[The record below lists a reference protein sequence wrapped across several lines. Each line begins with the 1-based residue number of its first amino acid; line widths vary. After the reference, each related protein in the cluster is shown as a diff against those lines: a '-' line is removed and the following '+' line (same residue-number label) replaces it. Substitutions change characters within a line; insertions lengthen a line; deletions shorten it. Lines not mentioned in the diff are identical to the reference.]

1 MADKEV
7 LIGGK
12 KMMWGTGVKASPEIS
27 ESSTQ
32 TFDGAVVQGMGDV
45 PYTIEISKLRYDG
58 MSTHRALSEKVEKM
72 MEVPDIVTVREV
84 VRPKGEKPYEVVHNY
99 HDCITTGADYEI
111 KPDDNTVE
119 NLKFKASKRT
129 TKYNNVK

>member
-1 MADKEV
+1 MATDKKV

-32 TFDGAVVQGMGDV
+32 TFDGAVVQGMKDV
-45 PYTIEISKLRYDG
+45 PYTLEISKLRYDG
-58 MSTHRALSEKVEKM
+58 MTTHMELSQKVEAM
-72 MEVPDIVTVREV
+72 MEVPDIVTVAEI
-84 VRPKGEKPYEVVHNY
+84 VRPKGERPYQVVHNY
-99 HDCITTGADYEI
+99 HSCITSGNDYEI

-129 TKYNNVK
+129 TKYKQL